1 MRNLYMYY
9 KRLKQ
14 YITRKQSNP
23 GQEQTG
29 PGSQARAN
37 SNTSGRTA
45 GSALSGVSAASSGAG
60 SAISGSSAFS
70 TAAQPEQQTK
80 SAVGDGP
87 KQEQF
92 SLKDD
97 EEIKGLKAD
106 NDKKDEPLS
115 KIVIEDL
122 IKKYGISTFAQSEK
136 KLKEIK
142 VERKD
147 LRGKLDQFQREFESV
162 HNRKI
167 RYTKDIVKVQTEF
180 KRYKDLKVDVANIEK
195 VQKYLSK

>member
-1 MRNLYMYY
+1 MSKFKRLPSRIEKEPMRNLYMYY

-14 YITRKQSNP
+14 YITRKQNNP

-29 PGSQARAN
+29 TGSQARAN
-37 SNTSGRTA
+37 SNISVRTA

-60 SAISGSSAFS
+60 SAISGSSAFGA
-70 TAAQPEQQTK
+70 AAQPEPQTK

-97 EEIKGLKAD
+97 EEIKTSKAD

-122 IKKYGISTFAQSEK
+122 IKKYGINTFAQSEK

-142 VERKD
+142 VERKE
-147 LRGKLDQFQREFESV
+147 LRGKLDSF
-162 HNRKI
+162 
-167 RYTKDIVKVQTEF
+167 
-180 KRYKDLKVDVANIEK
+180 
-195 VQKYLSK
+195 